1 MLGKGIN
8 QLIYF
13 LSNRKYVFGLLIIAI
28 LSVLSYG
35 ASKLSLNENIFS
47 TFPKGNAYA
56 NFFKFIDQENLS
68 NQLIISIAV
77 SETAEEEIE
86 NLTTIFSDS
95 ISTSVQGLISNLV
108 IQRPD
113 VEKEVYAYYHQN
125 FPIFI
130 ADAYYES
137 IENKI
142 KKDTIRTSL
151 IHAQQN
157 LLSPSGFV
165 LKEFILNDPLYISS
179 DFFKTL
185 EKNTNFSNITI
196 ENGFVFSDD
205 KKFLFITAQPNFA
218 VSDNKKN
225 VALYEGLNHFKSK
238 WNSIHPENTMDYF
251 GTFMISAENSVQ
263 IKKDSFLT
271 IIITLI
277 SILFILFVV
286 YRKLF
291 IPIFFMLPVLFGGLF
306 ALGFIGFFKGEI
318 SGISLA
324 TGAVVFGIVI
334 DFCFHFFTH
343 LQHSKSIEETIN
355 DISFPLLTGGATTF
369 MAFIALLFTNS
380 TILQDFGLVAAL
392 SILGALFFT
401 LICLPVI
408 LKLINF
414 KPSEISTINFN
425 IPIRFSKKTNSIL
438 LVVIIILTGFFLY
451 HSFNVKFDGNIDNL
465 SYHQQ
470 DLKDKEEKFVGINPE
485 NEKKLFIFAEANTF
499 EQANISNYNLYQKIQ
514 QLEVDKKI
522 KSSLSIS
529 KFIIPDSIAAH
540 KLTIWENFW
549 STRKKDLFTSFDPIS
564 DSLGFSEN
572 AFSSF
577 KNWISDSTNL
587 NHINV
592 DNEHLIKLF
601 EIDKLINIKPE
612 KTTIVSS
619 IIVDKKFITEVQSEI
634 EQINNVFVFNK
645 SEIAVDLL
653 ATVKNDFNFILLI
666 SSLLVFFSLL
676 IIYGRIE
683 LTLFTFIPMVISW
696 IWILGLASIFNINF
710 NFVNIVIAT
719 FIFGLGDDFS
729 IFITDGLLNKYK
741 YKKNSLNAYNQAIVL
756 SAITTMVGL
765 GVLFFAKHPAINS
778 ISIISVLG
786 IGCIL
791 FISIVVQPLLFNLF
805 IQNRVNHKKTP
816 ISFIAFIVSVFEFSW
831 FVAGCLVA
839 YVVLLILLLLPIPKK
854 NKRYLLNSVLS
865 ISAGSVIYSAFHV
878 KKRIFNKENLDF
890 KHPSIIISN
899 HTSFLDILLL
909 IMLTPKVI
917 IVVKDWVYNSIL
929 FGPIVRYVGY
939 IYIGKSPE
947 ENLKIIQSRIDNG
960 YSIVIFPEG
969 ARSENDT
976 IRRFH
981 KGAFFLAQELNLDI
995 TPVLIH
1001 GASYVLPKSEYFVKY
1016 GALNMKILPRIKAN
1030 DLSWGDDFG
1039 RRTKSISTY
1048 YKKEFLQFKDEQE
1061 NSNGLFSRVFAN
1073 YIYKGPITEWY
1084 IKIKW
1089 KMEAKNYDFYNT
1101 LLHEKHSI
1109 LDVGCGYGY
1118 LSYFLHYKDE
1128 NRQLIGLD
1136 YDAEKISIA
1145 ANGFD
1150 KTENLTFINTDVF
1163 SYAFEKQD
1171 AILLNDVLHY
1181 FSEEKQLQLLKKCA
1195 SNLNEKGIILIRDGI
1210 TDFKEKH
1217 KNTELSEKLST
1228 KFFGFNK
1235 KEEDFHFFSSEYIHT
1250 FAQENGFTCELIQHS
1265 KKTSNVLFILK
1276 KL

>member
-8 QLIYF
+8 HIILF
-13 LSNRKYVFGLLIIAI
+13 LSKQKYIFGLFLVAIIG
-28 LSVLSYG
+28 LLFFG

-47 TFPKGNAYA
+47 TLPNGNAYA

-68 NQLIISIAV
+68 NQLVISIDV
-77 SETAEEEIE
+77 SDLEDEAIE
-86 NLTTIFSDS
+86 NLTSNFSDS
-95 ISTSVQGLISNLV
+95 LSTSIKDLVTNLT
-108 IQRPD
+108 IKRPD
-113 VEKEVYAYYHQN
+113 IEKDVYAYYHQN

-130 ADAYYES
+130 SDDYYS
-137 IENKI
+137 TIENKI
-142 KKDTIRTSL
+142 ERDTLKANLIR
-151 IHAQQN
+151 AQQN

-165 LKEFILNDPLYISS
+165 LKEFILNDPLHIST
-179 DFFKTL
+179 DFFKSL
-185 EKNTNFSNITI
+185 EKSTNFSDIII
-196 ENGFVFSDD
+196 ENGFVFSNN
-205 KKFLFITAQPNFA
+205 KKIIFITAQPNFA
-218 VSDNKKN
+218 ISDNKKN
-225 VALYEGLNHFKSK
+225 VILYEALNHFKSN
-238 WNSIHPENTMDYF
+238 WNSIHPTHSMDYF

-263 IKKDSFLT
+263 IKKDSILT

-277 SILFILFVV
+277 IILLILFVF
-286 YRKLF
+286 YRKLL
-291 IPIFFMLPVLFGGLF
+291 IPIYFLLPVLFGGLF
-306 ALGFIGFFKGEI
+306 SLGLIGFFNGEI

-343 LQHSKSIEETIN
+343 LQHSKSIEKTIE
-355 DISFPLLTGGATTF
+355 DISFPLITGGATTF

-380 TILQDFGLVAAL
+380 GILQDFGLFAAL
-392 SILGALFFT
+392 SILGALIFT
-401 LICLPVI
+401 LIFLPVI
-408 LKLINF
+408 LTLIQFKPTEINPINF
-414 KPSEISTINFN
+414 KVPIS
-425 IPIRFSKKTNSIL
+425 FSAKTNSIL
-438 LVVIIILTGFFLY
+438 LVIIISLTGFFLY
-451 HSFNVKFDGNIDNL
+451 HSFDVKFDGNIDNL
-465 SYHQQ
+465 SFHQQ
-470 DLKDKEEKFVGINPE
+470 NLKDKEEKFVGINPE
-485 NEKKLFIFAEANTF
+485 NEKKLFIFAEAPSY
-499 EQANISNYNLYQKIQ
+499 EQANIINYKLYQKIQ
-514 QLEVDKKI
+514 QLELDNKI

-529 KFIIPDSIAAH
+529 KFIIPDSIANTKIKH
-540 KLTIWENFW
+540 WENFW
-549 STRKKDLFTSFDPIS
+549 STRKQDVFASIDVVS
-564 DSLGFSEN
+564 DSLGFNQN
-572 AFSSF
+572 AFNSF

-587 NHINV
+587 THTDV

-601 EIDKLINIKPE
+601 ELDKLINVKPE
-612 KTTIVSS
+612 KTTLVSS
-619 IIVDKKFITEVQSEI
+619 IIVDKKFIAEVQAEI
-634 EQINNVFVFNK
+634 EHLNNVFIFNK
-645 SEIAVDLL
+645 SEIAIDLL
-653 ATVKNDFNFILLI
+653 DTVKNDFNFILLI
-666 SSLLVFFSLL
+666 TSLLVFFSLL

-696 IWILGLASIFNINF
+696 IWILGLASLFNINF

-741 YKKNSLNAYNQAIVL
+741 HKKNDINSYNQAIVL
-756 SAITTMVGL
+756 SALTTMVGL

-805 IQNRVNHKKTP
+805 IKNRVAIKKTP
-816 ISFIAFIVSVFEFSW
+816 LTFVAFIVSVFEFSW
-831 FVAGCLVA
+831 FVFGCFVA
-839 YVVLLILLLLPIPKK
+839 YLALVILLLLPLPKK
-854 NKRYLLNSVLS
+854 IKRYLLNSVLS

-878 KKRIFNKENLDF
+878 RKKIFTKENLDF
-890 KHPSIIISN
+890 KNPSIIIAN

-909 IMLTPKVI
+909 ILLSPKVI

-947 ENLKIIQSRIDNG
+947 ENLKIIQTRINDG

-969 ARSENDT
+969 SRSENDT

-1001 GASYVLPKSEYFVKY
+1001 GASYVLPKSEYFVKH
-1016 GALNMKILPRIKAN
+1016 GSLNMKILPRIKAN

-1048 YKKEFLQFKDEQE
+1048 YKKEYIKFKDEQE
-1061 NSNGLFSRVFAN
+1061 NSNGLFPRVFAN

-1089 KMEAKNYDFYNT
+1089 KLEAKNYDFYNT

-1128 NRQLIGLD
+1128 NKKIIGLD

-1145 ANGFD
+1145 SNGFD
-1150 KTENLTFINTDVF
+1150 KTENLTFEYADVLKYDF
-1163 SYAFEKQD
+1163 KNYD

-1181 FSEEKQLQLLKKCA
+1181 FSEEKQLQLLNKCVT
-1195 SNLNEKGIILIRDGI
+1195 NLNENGIILIRDGI
-1210 TDFKEKH
+1210 TDYQEKH

-1235 KEEDFHFFSSEYIHT
+1235 KEEDFHFFSSKYIYT
-1250 FAQENGFTCELIQHS
+1250 FAQENGFSYELIQHS

>member
-8 QLIYF
+8 YIINF
-13 LSNRKYVFGLLIIAI
+13 FCAKKYVFGLFLIAIIA
-28 LSVLSYG
+28 VLSYG
-35 ASKLSLNENIFS
+35 VSKLSLNENIFS
-47 TFPKGNAYA
+47 TLPKGNAYA

-77 SETAEEEIE
+77 SETEDKDVEHLA
-86 NLTTIFSDS
+86 TVFSDS
-95 ISTSVQGLISNLV
+95 ISASVQGLIKNLT
-108 IQRPD
+108 IKRPD

-125 FPIFI
+125 FPVFI
-130 ADAYYES
+130 TDDYYES

-142 KKDTIRTSL
+142 KKDSVRLSL
-151 IHAQQN
+151 INAQQN

-179 DFFKTL
+179 NFFKTL

-196 ENGFVFSDD
+196 EDGFVFSND
-205 KKFLFITAQPNFA
+205 KQFLFVTAQPNFA
-218 VSDNKKN
+218 ISDNKKN
-225 VALYEGLNHFKSK
+225 VALYEGLNNFKSK
-238 WNSIHPENTMDYF
+238 WNTLHPNNSMDYF

-271 IIITLI
+271 ILITII
-277 SILFILFVV
+277 SILLILFVV

-291 IPIFFMLPVLFGGLF
+291 IPIFFILPVLFGGLF

-343 LQHSKSIEETIN
+343 LQHSKSIKETIE
-355 DISFPLLTGGATTF
+355 DISFPLITGGATTF

-380 TILQDFGLVAAL
+380 SILQDFGLVAAL
-392 SILGALFFT
+392 SIIGALFFT

-408 LKLINF
+408 LNLTKF
-414 KPSEISTINFN
+414 KPSEISTISFN

-438 LVVIIILTGFFLY
+438 LTLIVVLTVFFFY
-451 HSFNVKFDGNIDNL
+451 HSFDVKFDGNIDNL
-465 SYHQQ
+465 NYHQQ

-485 NEKKLFIFAEANTF
+485 NEKKLFIFAEAKTF
-499 EQANISNYNLYQKIQ
+499 EDATILNYNLYQKIQ
-514 QLEVDKKI
+514 QLETDKKI

-529 KFIIPDSIAAH
+529 KFIVPDSIAALKFEH
-540 KLTIWENFW
+540 WKNFW
-549 STRKKDLFTSFDPIS
+549 LLQKQNLIPSFDNIA

-572 AFSSF
+572 AFISF
-577 KNWISDSTNL
+577 KNWISDSTNQ
-587 NHINV
+587 HQTNV

-619 IIVDKKFITEVQSEI
+619 IIVDKKFIPEVQTEI
-634 EQINNVFVFNK
+634 EQLNNVFVFNK
-645 SEIAVDLL
+645 SVVAIDLL
-653 ATVKNDFNFILLI
+653 DTVKSDFNFILLI

-741 YKKNSLNAYNQAIVL
+741 YKKNAINSYNQAIVL
-756 SAITTMVGL
+756 SALTTMVGL

-805 IQNRVNHKKTP
+805 IQNRTDIKKTP
-816 ISFIAFIVSVFEFSW
+816 ATFIAFIVSVFEFSW
-831 FVAGCLVA
+831 FVIGCFVA
-839 YVVLLILLLLPIPKK
+839 YVVLFILLLLPLPKK
-854 NKRYLLNSVLS
+854 YKRYVLNSVLAL
-865 ISAGSVIYSAFHV
+865 SAGSVIYSAFHV
-878 KKRIFNKENLDF
+878 RKRIFNKENLNF
-890 KHPSIIISN
+890 KQPSIIIAN

-947 ENLKIIQSRIDNG
+947 ENLKIIASRIKDG

-1001 GASYVLPKSEYFVKY
+1001 GASYVLPKSEFFVKH
-1016 GALNMKILPRIKAN
+1016 GSLNIKILPRIKAN
-1030 DLSWGDDFG
+1030 DLTWGDDFG

-1048 YKKEFLQFKDEQE
+1048 YKKEYLKFKNEQE

-1073 YIYKGPITEWY
+1073 YVYKGPVTEWY

-1101 LLHEKHSI
+1101 LLHEKQAI

-1118 LSYFLHYKDE
+1118 LSYLLHYKNE
-1128 NRQLIGLD
+1128 NRKIIGLD

-1145 ANGFD
+1145 LNGFD

-1163 SYAFEKQD
+1163 AYDFEKQD

-1181 FSEEKQLQLLKKCA
+1181 FSAEKQHQLLQKCA
-1195 SNLNEKGIILIRDGI
+1195 SKLNNQGIILIRDGV
-1210 TDFKEKH
+1210 TDFKDKH

-1235 KEEDFHFFSSEYIHT
+1235 KEEDFYFFSSKYIYT